1 MTIVETMPQKYLHR
15 CDTCVSHIGHECLNA
30 VAFVV
35 DGHPNELRAP
45 LPDDLCTDYSAE
57 PDLLTDRLTKILTSR
72 PV

>member
-15 CDTCVSHIGHECLNA
+15 CDTCVSYIGHECLNA

-35 DGHPNELRAP
+35 DGH
-45 LPDDLCTDYSAE
+45 PDDLCTDYSAE
-57 PDLLTDRLTKILTSR
+57 PDLLTDRLIKILTSR